1 MPSFSGFITHNIP
14 SLKKIITFFIN
25 CVNNKNC
32 EKGIK
37 STLFLLF
44 ESFFV
49 IKMLGMK
56 KFLISLLA
64 LFIIC
69 PAIADNNVMFGD
81 KANSM
86 TLYAAQSTGS
96 GSLLKLVQPGI
107 WEFYPQTLVML
118 QYAQPIKFFRLDSRL
133 NLNIGQNFA
142 YNSSRGLSFM
152 GIGISVDT
160 ALLQYDGW
168 YMGIGIGPFMRN
180 RMDRWVESRL
190 VFGEKFFIG
199 KNISDNWYAEIFTIH
214 FSNGNFTPRNE
225 GFNFAGISVGYKF

>member
-1 MPSFSGFITHNIP
+1 MPRFSGFVAHNIP

-25 CVNNKNC
+25 CVNNKIC
-32 EKGIK
+32 IISIK

-44 ESFFV
+44 ESFFIV
-49 IKMLGMK
+49 MIFIMK
-56 KFLISLLA
+56 KFLVSLCA
-64 LFIIC
+64 LCITC
-69 PAIADNNVMFGD
+69 PAIADSNVMFGN
-81 KANSM
+81 KMNSM

-96 GSLLKLVQPGI
+96 GSLLKLVWPGI
-107 WEFYPQTLVML
+107 WDFYPQTFVML

-142 YNSSRGLSFM
+142 YKSNKDLYFM

-199 KNISDNWYAEIFTIH
+199 KNISDNWQFEIFTIH

-225 GFNFAGISVGYKF
+225 GFNFVGMSVGYKF